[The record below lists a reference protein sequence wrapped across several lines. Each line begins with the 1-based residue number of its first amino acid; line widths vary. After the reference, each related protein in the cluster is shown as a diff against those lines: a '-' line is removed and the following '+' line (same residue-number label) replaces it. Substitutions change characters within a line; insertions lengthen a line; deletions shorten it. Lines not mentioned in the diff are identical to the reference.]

1 MIFNIEFKMCRK
13 AAETIHNINDTFGP
27 GLLTNI
33 QFTGGSRSFTK
44 EMRASKISSEVASHQ
59 NLTRIS

>member
-1 MIFNIEFKMCRK
+1 MCRK
-13 AAETIHNINDTFGP
+13 AAETIHNINNTFGP

-44 EMRASKISSEVASHQ
+44 EMRASKMSSEVASHQ